1 MNSKVNGPVIGIDLG
16 TTNSCVAVMEG
27 KTPRVIE
34 NAEGARTTPSVV
46 AFTKH
51 GERLVGLPAKRQ
63 GVVNPT
69 GTVFAFK
76 RLIGRMFK
84 DKEVQDDMK
93 HWPFTIVG
101 RPDGRPAV
109 QIDLDGKKQLY
120 SAEEL
125 SSMVLGKM
133 RQTAEQYLS
142 KKVNHA
148 VITVPAYFNDA
159 QRQATKDAGS
169 IAGLDV
175 LRVINEPTAAALA
188 YGVDRTDASVI
199 AVYDLGGGT
208 FDISILEMQKGVFE
222 VKSTNGDTHLGG
234 EDFDILLVNHILSEF
249 KKESGVDLSADRMA
263 VQRIREAAEKAKI
276 ELSSTTQTEINLPF
290 ITADATG
297 PKHINTKLLRSQFE
311 GLVASLVQRTVE
323 PCRRALTDAGVKSN
337 EIDEVILVG
346 GMTRMPKVVDT
357 VKSVFGREPSKG
369 VNPDEAVAIGASI
382 QGGVLAGNVTDIL
395 LLDVTPLS
403 LGIETL
409 GGIMTKLI
417 NRNTTIP
424 TKKSQTFSTAADG
437 QTAIEVKIFQ
447 GERELV
453 RDNKLLGNFNLVGIP
468 PAPKGVPQI
477 EITFDIDADGIVN
490 VSAKD
495 KATNKDQSMTIA
507 SSSGLSD
514 KDIERMVTESEQFAE
529 ADKARRNVIEEAN
542 KADSVCA
549 DTEKA
554 MNEFKDQLDATEKEK
569 VTKLVTELRE
579 LAVKGQAADPSVDA
593 EKIKEKI
600 SETQQASLGLFQKV
614 YEKRNQENNA
624 KEEPASEEPSSSS
637 SSEKKE

>member
-1 MNSKVNGPVIGIDLG
+1 MNTKVNGPVIGIDLG

-27 KTPRVIE
+27 KTARVIE

-51 GERLVGLPAKRQ
+51 GERLIGLPAKRQ
-63 GVVNPT
+63 AVVNAQN
-69 GTVFAFK
+69 TVFAFK
-76 RLIGRMFK
+76 RLIGRQFR
-84 DKEVQDDMK
+84 DKEVQDDIK
-93 HWPFTIVG
+93 HWPFKVVPKSEG
-101 RPDGRPAV
+101 HPAV
-109 QIDLDGKKQLY
+109 EVESAGKKE
-120 SAEEL
+120 SFTAEQL
-125 SSMVLGKM
+125 SSMVLTKM
-133 RQTAEQYLS
+133 RETAENFLS

-148 VITVPAYFNDA
+148 VVTVPAYFNDA
-159 QRQATKDAGS
+159 QRQATKDAGQ

-175 LRVINEPTAAALA
+175 LRVINEPTAACLA
-188 YGVDRTDASVI
+188 YGADKHNSAVV

-208 FDISILEMQKGVFE
+208 FDISILEMQNGVFE

-234 EDFDILLVNHILSEF
+234 EDFDIALVNYLLEEF
-249 KKESGVDLSADRMA
+249 KKEHGIDLNNDRMA
-263 VQRIREAAEKAKI
+263 IQRIREAAEKAKI
-276 ELSSTTQTEINLPF
+276 ELSSATQTDINLPY

-297 PKHINTKLLRSQFE
+297 AKNMFVPLSRSKLES
-311 GLVASLVQRTVE
+311 LVAPLIQRTVE
-323 PCRRALTDAGVKSN
+323 PCRKALNDAGVKSN
-337 EIDEVILVG
+337 EIEEIILVG
-346 GMTRMPKVVDT
+346 GMSRMPRVIET
-357 VKSVFGREPSKG
+357 VKTIFGREPSKG
-369 VNPDEAVAIGASI
+369 VNPDEAVAIGAAI
-382 QGGVLAGNVTDIL
+382 QGGVLTGHVTDIL

-424 TKKSQTFSTAADG
+424 TKKSQVFSTAADG
-437 QTAIEVKIFQ
+437 QTAIEVKIYQ

-495 KATNKDQSMTIA
+495 KATGKDQSMTIA
-507 SSSGLSD
+507 SSSGLSEN
-514 KDIERMVTESEQFAE
+514 DIQKMVDDAEQYAE
-529 ADKARRNVIEEAN
+529 TDKARRALIEEAN

-554 MNEFKDQLDATEKEK
+554 LNEFKDQVDPTEKEK
-569 VTKLVTELRE
+569 VSKLVEELRE
-579 LAVKGQAADPSVDA
+579 LAKKGQSGDSSVTADTIRD
-593 EKIKEKI
+593 KI
-600 SETQQASLGLFQKV
+600 SETQTSSLGLFQKI
-614 YEKRNQENNA
+614 YEKRNAEEA
-624 KEEPASEEPSSSS
+624 AKDASKEEEST
-637 SSEKKE
+637 EKKD